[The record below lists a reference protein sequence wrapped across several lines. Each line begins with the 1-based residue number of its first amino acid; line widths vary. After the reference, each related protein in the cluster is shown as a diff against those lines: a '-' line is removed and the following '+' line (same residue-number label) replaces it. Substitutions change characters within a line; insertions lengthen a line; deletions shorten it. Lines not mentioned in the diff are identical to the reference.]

1 MTGKPGA
8 IRVTSALL
16 ARPDR
21 GRQLGMPDERPTL
34 SNDSD
39 GAGELQVLRF
49 PRKANS
55 GTEGSQSFEILPS
68 GIQVYESAVDSAGST
83 AL

>member
-8 IRVTSALL
+8 ISVTTALL

-39 GAGELQVLRF
+39 GAGELAILRF

-55 GTEGSQSFEILPS
+55 GTEGSQSTENN
-68 GIQVYESAVDSAGST
+68 
-83 AL
+83 